1 MTKTITRAMLSEA
14 AARRTGVSKV
24 DAATLCD
31 AMFAMIGA
39 ALMQAETVKLT
50 GFGSFQVRSRAE
62 RLGRNPRTGTE
73 HRILPRHTV
82 VFTPSGRLRDNLIGA
97 AETATT
103 AIRKSA

>member
-1 MTKTITRAMLSEA
+1 MLSEA
-14 AARRTGVSKV
+14 AARRTGVSKI
-24 DAATLCD
+24 DAAALCD

-82 VFTPSGRLRDNLIGA
+82 VFTPSGQLRDSLSRP
-97 AETATT
+97 AETTETT
-103 AIRKSA
+103 EIRRSA